1 MPVLEFE
8 CQLARSQISRYMGGE
23 VLSED
28 LLHHLGDHVAECP
41 GCRDFLEERRTALRA
56 MLGSDLALA
65 EAAAAEAEKAVKADR
80 SVKSD
85 KASKTPKPKSRQAA
99 PTSDRPITHAVVK
112 AYADASSNAESQPA
126 QPKMSAR
133 EMLLSRLRIQQS
145 EAESEPETVEAET
158 AAAPT
163 PKRGLLQ
170 LGSRQYSKPAMYSV
184 ALAAVLVGMSWMV
197 KSPGGLLGP
206 KALGSSITESAPAAA
221 GAASV
226 TKSDSQATALKPPKS
241 QAQADQMLQAEATD
255 KPAPSTTNSA
265 VKPTTPPPT
274 APAATGTAAAGKT
287 SPQSTKP
294 ATTKPAT
301 TKKAADHR
309 PARGVHHR
317 RWTAKSTKAA
327 ARQPE
332 KHSETTIHVY
342 NP

>member
-65 EAAAAEAEKAVKADR
+65 EAAAAEAEKAVKA
-80 SVKSD
+80 
-85 KASKTPKPKSRQAA
+85 SKTPKPKSRQAA
-99 PTSDRPITHAVVK
+99 PTTDRPITHAVVK
-112 AYADASSNAESQPA
+112 AYADASSNAESQPV

-158 AAAPT
+158 DAAPT

-226 TKSDSQATALKPPKS
+226 TKSGSQATALKPPKS
-241 QAQADQMLQAEATD
+241 QAQADQMLQSEATN

-265 VKPTTPPPT
+265 AKPTTPPPT
-274 APAATGTAAAGKT
+274 APAANSKSADGKT

-301 TKKAADHR
+301 TKPATSKKAADSR
-309 PARGVHHR
+309 PAREVHHR
-317 RWTAKSTKAA
+317 RWIAKSTKAA